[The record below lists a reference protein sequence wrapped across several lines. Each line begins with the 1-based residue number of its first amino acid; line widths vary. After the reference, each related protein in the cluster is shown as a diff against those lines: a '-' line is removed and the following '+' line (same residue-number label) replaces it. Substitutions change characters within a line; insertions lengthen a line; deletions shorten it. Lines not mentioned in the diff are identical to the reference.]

1 MLAAI
6 VLAVLATTSVLASP
20 SSPPDSL
27 TRPVDVEQ
35 DIIRCATDI
44 SAEQKEVFE
53 EHFRSNKVETSD
65 ADLAKA
71 ASIDVFFHVIYA
83 DKTKRRGYVAKQQI
97 ADQMNVL
104 NRAYANGGL
113 SFNLANTE
121 YVQNADWFS
130 NAGPNSRQQTEMKT
144 QLRKGGKS
152 TLNVYT
158 VGFESGN
165 GQGLL
170 GYATFPYSYAN
181 NPNDDGVVI
190 LHSSLPGG
198 TTSNYNLGQT
208 LTHEVGHW
216 VGLYHTFQDGCSGK
230 GDEVADTPAE
240 RTPTSGCPKG
250 KDTCAA
256 PGLDPIHNY
265 MDYSYDA
272 CMTELTSGQIDRLQ
286 AQMRTYRGVSV

>member
-1 MLAAI
+1 M
-6 VLAVLATTSVLASP
+6 S
-20 SSPPDSL
+20 
-27 TRPVDVEQ
+27 
-35 DIIRCATDI
+35 
-44 SAEQKEVFE
+44 
-53 EHFRSNKVETSD
+53 HSD

-83 DKTKRRGYVAKQQI
+83 DKAKRRGYVAKQQI
-97 ADQMNVL
+97 TDQMTVL
-104 NRAYANGGL
+104 NYVNSGL
-113 SFNLANTE
+113 SFTLASTE

-130 NAGPNSRQQTEMKT
+130 NAGPNSRQQNEMKP

-158 VGFESGN
+158 
-165 GQGLL
+165 
-170 GYATFPYSYAN
+170 YAN
-181 NPNDDGVVI
+181 NPKDDDVVI

-216 VGLYHTFQDGCSGK
+216 VGLYHTFQDSCSGK
-230 GDEVADTPAE
+230 GDEVADTPAK

-256 PGLDPIHNY
+256 PGLDPIHSRIDNY